1 WRRRR
6 KFRWPGIAAW
16 SDARWR
22 CWSRAR
28 CPDAPRDCAGERPVK
43 RRKSMAPY
51 SWRARRRRASSSA
64 HESTTRSATTCTQP
78 SPARPPNIAGV
89 ANSMA
94 KRAVAAN
101 RKKFLAK
108 TREQLQETKNKLLG
122 EIDSELRAE
131 REGNKDEG
139 MDTYDL
145 ASEERDREI
154 NFILSD
160 RERVKLKQID
170 DALERLDEGTYGVCE
185 SCGLEIAEERL
196 EAMPFSR
203 LCRDCQQEQEREAK
217 SQRRIDDE
225 RNTYRKIGST
235 DADDDSA

>member
-1 WRRRR
+1 MT
-6 KFRWPGIAAW
+6 KN
-16 SDARWR
+16 
-22 CWSRAR
+22 
-28 CPDAPRDCAGERPVK
+28 
-43 RRKSMAPY
+43 
-51 SWRARRRRASSSA
+51 
-64 HESTTRSATTCTQP
+64 T
-78 SPARPPNIAGV
+78 
-89 ANSMA
+89 
-94 KRAVAAN
+94 VAAD

-108 TREQLQETKNKLLG
+108 MREQLLEMKAKLLG
-122 EIDSELRAE
+122 EMDSGLRAE

-170 DALERLDEGTYGVCE
+170 DALERMDEGAYGICE

-203 LCRDCQQEQEREAK
+203 LCRDCQQDEEREAK
-217 SQRRIDDE
+217 SQRRPDDE
-225 RNTYRKIGST
+225 PNAYRKVGST

>member
-1 WRRRR
+1 MT
-6 KFRWPGIAAW
+6 KKP
-16 SDARWR
+16 
-22 CWSRAR
+22 
-28 CPDAPRDCAGERPVK
+28 
-43 RRKSMAPY
+43 
-51 SWRARRRRASSSA
+51 
-64 HESTTRSATTCTQP
+64 
-78 SPARPPNIAGV
+78 
-89 ANSMA
+89 
-94 KRAVAAN
+94 VAAD
-101 RKKFLAK
+101 RAKFLAK
-108 TREQLQETKNKLLG
+108 MREQLQEMKTKLLA
-122 EIDSELRAE
+122 EIDSTLRAE

-170 DALERLDEGTYGVCE
+170 DALERMDEGSYGVCE

-203 LCRDCQQEQEREAK
+203 LCRDCQQDEEREAK
-217 SQRRIDDE
+217 SQRRPADDE
-225 RNTYRKIGST
+225 PNAYRKVGST